1 MYMKYEF
8 VVLTVFAGVIPS
20 ASLASSRSLTN
31 AKQCVFANDDERDWS
46 LTLALTVV
54 TAYSGT
60 WASSWA
66 WEG

>member
-8 VVLTVFAGVIPS
+8 VILAAFAGVIPS
-20 ASLASSRSLTN
+20 ASLASSWSLTN
-31 AKQCVFANDDERDWS
+31 AKQRVFANDDERDWS

-54 TAYSGT
+54 TACAGT